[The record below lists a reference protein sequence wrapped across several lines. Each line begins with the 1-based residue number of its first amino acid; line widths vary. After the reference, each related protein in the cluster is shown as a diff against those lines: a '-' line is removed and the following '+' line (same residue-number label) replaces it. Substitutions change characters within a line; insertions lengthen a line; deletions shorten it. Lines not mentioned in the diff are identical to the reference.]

1 MTISS
6 QGLEQVRGGGGGGEK
21 EIVEAESQ
29 DPGKVGFSLHPFC
42 KLNEVNFSSF

>member
-6 QGLEQVRGGGGGGEK
+6 QGLEQEGGGGGEK

>member
-6 QGLEQVRGGGGGGEK
+6 QGLEQEGGGGGGEK
-21 EIVEAESQ
+21 EIVEAESE
-29 DPGKVGFSLHPFC
+29 DPGKVGFFLHPFC